1 MHAEER
7 ATRHVLA
14 NHYIPRSFSFWPP
27 LWLTRAHD
35 GLEDRA
41 SDGALPAPLTA
52 AVTPCS

>member
-1 MHAEER
+1 MVHAEER

-27 LWLTRAHD
+27 LWLTRAND

-41 SDGALPAPLTA
+41 SDGALPAP
-52 AVTPCS
+52 